1 MQDSEK
7 RMEHILKR
15 VLSVLSEEGVSPE
28 EGYFIA
34 EEIVASS
41 LQIMANLYDISLD
54 LAANKLANSGTT
66 NSPIRDFVGSDRGW
80 VPNLK
85 GLTENN

>member
-1 MQDSEK
+1 MEDSEK

-41 LQIMANLYDISLD
+41 LQIMANLSDISLD
-54 LAANKLANSGTT
+54 LAANRLANSGTT
-66 NSPIRDFVGSDRGW
+66 KSPARGFVGSDRGW

>member
-7 RMEHILKR
+7 RMELILKR
-15 VLSVLSEEGVSPE
+15 VLSILNEEGVSPE
-28 EGYFIA
+28 EGYLIA

-41 LQIMANLYDISLD
+41 LQVMANLSEISLD
-54 LAANKLANSGTT
+54 LAADRLANSGP
-66 NSPIRDFVGSDRGW
+66 NKSQRRDFVGSDRGW

>member
-7 RMEHILKR
+7 RIELILKR
-15 VLSVLSEEGVSPE
+15 VLSILNEEGVSPE
-28 EGYFIA
+28 EGYLIA

-41 LQIMANLYDISLD
+41 LQVMANLSDISLD
-54 LAANKLANSGTT
+54 LAADRLANSGQSKSY
-66 NSPIRDFVGSDRGW
+66 NSSFIGSDRGW
-80 VPNLK
+80 FPNFK